1 MSATRFVTSRGT
13 VGLVEESRAI
23 PIVDVTVIIR
33 TGSLVDPEG
42 QEGLARI
49 TARLVRMGTTTR
61 TAEEIDEAIEA
72 LGASLSVDV
81 SHGTT
86 RFFGSVIKRNF
97 APFLE
102 IIGEL
107 LSAPGLRPKDLA
119 LVRREALAEL
129 VAQRDNDR
137 WLASRAFRSLLFG
150 AHRYARSPLGSA
162 QSVRAVRREDVVAFV
177 ERHFTGKNLLVGVSG
192 DVDGAAVPELV
203 ERAFGSLSARAVP
216 ELRLETPKRARGRR
230 VVIVDKPGRT
240 QTQMF
245 VGTLGSRLRDAD
257 FHALLV
263 ANTAFGGTFTARL
276 VREVRV
282 KRGWSYS
289 AHSRL
294 GADREREA
302 WSLYTHPSSENAVDC
317 LLLELGL
324 VERFVRAGVSAREL
338 SFAKSYLV
346 KSHAFDLDTPQ
357 KRLEP
362 RLDAEVHGLPASFHE
377 QFVEHVRGVDQE
389 TANAAIARRLSER
402 DLSIALVATAS
413 EIVERLRP
421 VRGLEVEVV
430 PFARV

>member
-1 MSATRFVTSRGT
+1 MSATRFVTTRGT

-23 PIVDVTVIIR
+23 PIVDVSVIVR

-42 QEGLARI
+42 EEGLARMA
-49 TARLVRMGTTTR
+49 ARLVRMGTSTR
-61 TAEEIDEAIEA
+61 SAEEIDETIEA

-81 SHGTT
+81 THGTT
-86 RFFGSVIKRNF
+86 RFFGSVIQRNF

-107 LSAPGLRPKDLA
+107 LTSPGLRARDLA
-119 LVRREALAEL
+119 IIRREALAEL
-129 VAQRDNDR
+129 LAQRDNDR
-137 WLASRAFRSLLFG
+137 WLASRAFRTLLFG
-150 AHRYARSPLGSA
+150 AHPYARSPLGSA
-162 QSVRAVRREDVVAFV
+162 RSIRAVRRDDVVRFV
-177 ERHFTGKNLLVGVSG
+177 ERNFTGNNLVVGISG
-192 DVDGAAVPELV
+192 DVEGADVPRLV
-203 ERAFGSLSARAVP
+203 ERAFGTLPARAVP
-216 ELRLETPKRARGRR
+216 EVQLAKPTRTRGRR
-230 VVIVDKPGRT
+230 IVVIDKPGRT

-317 LLLELGL
+317 LALQLGL
-324 VERFVRAGVSAREL
+324 VERFVRAGVTGREL
-338 SFAKSYLV
+338 AFAKSYLI
-346 KSHAFDLDTPQ
+346 KSHAFDVDTPQ
-357 KRLEP
+357 KRVEP
-362 RLDAEVHGLPASFHE
+362 RLDCEIHGLPASFHE
-377 QFVEHVRGVDQE
+377 RFVEHVRAVDRE
-389 TANAAIARRLSER
+389 AANEAVARRLSDR
-402 DLSIALVATAS
+402 DIAVALVATAS
-413 EIVERLRP
+413 EIVEPLRALG
-421 VRGLEVEVV
+421 GLTVEVV

>member
-1 MSATRFVTSRGT
+1 MSATRFVTTRGT

-23 PIVDVTVIIR
+23 PIVDVSVIVR

-42 QEGLARI
+42 EEGLARMA
-49 TARLVRMGTTTR
+49 ARLVRMGTNTR
-61 TAEEIDEAIEA
+61 SAEEIDETIEA

-81 SHGTT
+81 THGTT
-86 RFFGSVIKRNF
+86 RFFGSVIQRNF

-107 LSAPGLRPKDLA
+107 LTSPGLRARDLA
-119 LVRREALAEL
+119 IIRREALAEL
-129 VAQRDNDR
+129 LAQRDNDR
-137 WLASRAFRSLLFG
+137 WLASRAFRTLLFG
-150 AHRYARSPLGSA
+150 AHPYARSPLGSA
-162 QSVRAVRREDVVAFV
+162 RSIRAVRRDDVVRFV
-177 ERHFTGKNLLVGVSG
+177 ERNFTGNNLVVGISG
-192 DVDGAAVPELV
+192 DVEGADVPRLV
-203 ERAFGSLSARAVP
+203 ERAFGTLPARAVP
-216 ELRLETPKRARGRR
+216 EVQLAKPTRTRGRR
-230 VVIVDKPGRT
+230 IVVIDKPGRT

-317 LLLELGL
+317 LALQLGL
-324 VERFVRAGVSAREL
+324 VERFVRAGVTGREL
-338 SFAKSYLV
+338 AFAKSYLI
-346 KSHAFDLDTPQ
+346 KSHAFDVDTPQ
-357 KRLEP
+357 KRVEP
-362 RLDAEVHGLPASFHE
+362 RLDCEIHGLPASFHE
-377 QFVEHVRGVDQE
+377 RFVEHVRAVDRE
-389 TANAAIARRLSER
+389 AANEAVARRLSDR
-402 DLSIALVATAS
+402 DIAVALVATAS
-413 EIVERLRP
+413 EIVEPLRALG
-421 VRGLEVEVV
+421 GLTVEVV

>member
-13 VGLVEESRAI
+13 VGLVEVSHAI
-23 PIVDVTVIIR
+23 PIVDVTVIVR
-33 TGSLVDPEG
+33 TGSLVDPVG

-49 TARLVRMGTTTR
+49 ATRLVRMGTTKQR
-61 TAEEIDEAIEA
+61 ADQLDERIEG

-81 SHGTT
+81 THGTI
-86 RFFGSVIKRNF
+86 RFFGSVIQRNF
-97 APFLE
+97 PAFLE
-102 IIGEL
+102 IVGEL
-107 LSAPGLRPKDLA
+107 LSAPGLRAKDFA

-137 WLASRAFRSLLFG
+137 WLASRAFRRLLFG
-150 AHRYARSPLGSA
+150 AHPYARSPLGTSKT
-162 QSVRAVRREDVVAFV
+162 VRAVRQEDAAHFV
-177 ERHFTGKNLLVGVSG
+177 ERHFTGSNLVVGVSG
-192 DVDGAAVPELV
+192 DVDADALPGLF
-203 ERAFGSLSARAVP
+203 ERAFGSLPARAVP
-216 ELRLETPKRARGRR
+216 EVALAKPTTSRGRR

-245 VGTLGSRLRDAD
+245 VGTLGSRLRDRD

-302 WSLYTHPSSENAVDC
+302 WSLYTHPSSDDAVDC
-317 LLLELGL
+317 LALELGL
-324 VERFVRAGVSAREL
+324 IERFVRSGVTAREL
-338 SFAKSYLV
+338 GFAKTYLE

-362 RLDAEVHGLPASFHE
+362 RLDAEIHGLPASFHE
-377 QFVEHVRGVDQE
+377 RFVDHVRGVDRE
-389 TANAAIARRLSER
+389 TANGAVARRLSER
-402 DLSIALVATAS
+402 DVSIALVATAS
-413 EIVERLRP
+413 EIAPRLRAI
-421 VRGLEVEVV
+421 RGLEVDVV
-430 PFARV
+430 PFAHV